1 LGGLISAF
9 ELIVVLSV
17 IGLLIILG
25 VRLRIKTHTA
35 LLLFIIAFLF
45 LALISLS
52 KLSLNLL
59 VATVL
64 LGILCVGLLV
74 RKHIK

>member
-1 LGGLISAF
+1 MGLISVF
-9 ELIVVLSV
+9 ELMLVLSV

-35 LLLFIIAFLF
+35 LLLLIITFLF

-52 KLSLNLL
+52 KLTLNLL
-59 VATVL
+59 ATTVL
-64 LGILCVGLLV
+64 LGILSVGLLM
-74 RKHIK
+74 RNHIR